1 VFAGFRAVVVVRRTT
16 SDNGGDGEF
25 GPGAV
30 DGVGVEGAGADA
42 DVQRIVWKLS
52 SQAFDR

>member
-16 SDNGGDGEF
+16 SGDGGDGEF

-30 DGVGVEGAGADA
+30 DGVGVEEGADA
-42 DVQRIVWKLS
+42 DVPRIGWKLS